1 MKTQI
6 NIKATALI
14 NPSGKITAFVDDY
27 PEIVVQSPTLK
38 EAEEKLKK
46 IIKVFVPFFYNQSEI
61 KMVTQDLV

>member
-6 NIKATALI
+6 NVKATALL

-27 PEIVVQSPTLK
+27 PEIVVQSPTLL

-46 IIKVFVPFFYNQSEI
+46 IIRVFVPFFYNQSEI
-61 KMVTQDLV
+61 KMETPDIV